1 MGSHTV
7 QLDGMPEHQGQ
18 IGTEMDLKSYLKIIR
33 NRWWLLLLGPVL
45 AGAIAFYVSKQMT
58 PTYATSATLLINQT
72 QTPGTVQYNDI
83 LTSER
88 LTNTYAE
95 LVERQV
101 SLASVISQLDLE
113 MSETELRKKISVS
126 AVSHTQLLRIAVEDA
141 DPILAS
147 AIANE
152 TAIVFINDNAS
163 SLGRPGTVTIAER
176 AEVPEDAAK
185 PNIQTNTILAAIL
198 GLMAIS
204 ALALLIEYLD
214 DTVKA
219 GEDVELEF
227 GLPTLGLV
235 RRMKQKSVRVTAPFD
250 AESIEAYVQLRTNV
264 HFAAVGRNLKSI
276 VVTSSHPKEGKSTTA
291 AGLATVLAQA
301 GAKVI
306 LVDAD
311 LRRPAV
317 HEVFSLPNK
326 VGLTGLLVAEAT
338 EARPALFS
346 AGIKNLS
353 VLTSGPVPPNP
364 ADLLMS
370 TSMEN
375 LMQSLANQAD
385 YVIYDTPPVLAVTDA
400 NILAA
405 RADGVVLVGLSGRTR
420 KSSLRSTV
428 QEISRT
434 QAKILGFAINKA
446 GSQSRGYYGNYG
458 YGYTSKAATAME
470 KGKTET
476 SQNPNRT
483 GKAA

>member
-1 MGSHTV
+1 
-7 QLDGMPEHQGQ
+7 
-18 IGTEMDLKSYLKIIR
+18 MDLKAYLKVVR

-45 AGAIAFYVSKQMT
+45 VGLAAFYVSKQMT
-58 PTYATSATLLINQT
+58 PTYITSATLLINQT

-101 SLASVISQLDLE
+101 ILASVISRLDLDL
-113 MSETELRKKISVS
+113 SETQLRRKISVA
-126 AVSHTQLLRIAVEDA
+126 AVSNTQLLRISVEDA
-141 DPILAS
+141 DPKLAS
-147 AIANE
+147 SIANE
-152 TAIVFINDNAS
+152 TALVFIDDNAS
-163 SLGRPGTVTIAER
+163 SLGRPGTVTIAEQ
-176 AEVPEDAAK
+176 AEVLGAPAK
-185 PNIQTNTILAAIL
+185 PNVQANTILAAIL
-198 GLMAIS
+198 GLMAVS

-235 RRMKQKSVRVTAPFD
+235 RRMKQKSGRVTVPFD
-250 AESIEAYVQLRTNV
+250 AEAIEAYVQLRTNL
-264 HFAAVGRNLKSI
+264 HFAAVGRKLKSV
-276 VVTSSHPKEGKSTTA
+276 VVTSSQPKEGKSTTA
-291 AGLATVLAQA
+291 AGLAIVLAQA

-311 LRRPAV
+311 LRRPAL

-326 VGLTGLLVAEAT
+326 VGLTGLLLAEAT
-338 EARPALFS
+338 EPRPALAS
-346 AGIKNLS
+346 VGIKNLS

-375 LMQSLANQAD
+375 LMESLANQSD

-405 RADGVVLVGLSGRTR
+405 RAGGVVLVGLSGRTR

-434 QAKILGFAINKA
+434 QAKILGFVVNKA
-446 GSQSRGYYGNYG
+446 RSRSRGYYGEYGYG
-458 YGYTSKAATAME
+458 YGYTSKVATAAE
-470 KGKTET
+470 KNKTET
-476 SQNPNRT
+476 VQNTNRN